1 MKNTLIM
8 PFLLFIAVALSGSL
22 YAQKVK
28 SVEFKSFER
37 LPDDPDKKELTLTKK
52 EIKEFDDKGQLK
64 KQDLYLINPGGELVK
79 NNFLVKEW
87 LEYYYT
93 EEVSTFDEMGEPLL
107 MTKSFYNTKNK
118 LKIKE
123 EYIDYIKLPDQK
135 YTKTYKYT
143 AAGKPESV
151 ILTNTEDRKVGDETY
166 KYNSNNEEIFYK
178 KTEIFPDGKKYNE
191 AKKTSY
197 TAEGF
202 LASAEIFIKDG
213 DDDYKEIITFQK
225 NKVKEHLKFKN
236 GEQISSFTGAKAG
249 YDPSKA
255 RVLMEFGGGGGSFGG
270 LWSSEDE
277 FDDKGRKIKTTQM
290 EGDEIIQLTT
300 YAYDK
305 NGNLTETKKVSYHDG
320 KETVSSKEVQ
330 EYDKQ
335 KNVTKKSLYE
345 NNKLVSEYTYT
356 YTYF

>member
-8 PFLLFIAVALSGSL
+8 PCLLFLAVALSGSL

-28 SVEFKSFER
+28 SVEFKSFEH
-37 LPDDPDKKELTLTKK
+37 LPDEPDKKDLTLTKK
-52 EIKEFDDKGQLK
+52 EIKEFDDQGRVK

-79 NNFLVKEW
+79 NNFIAKEW

-93 EEVSTFDEMGEPLL
+93 EEVSTFDEMGEPIL
-107 MTKSFYNTKNK
+107 MTKAFYNTKNK

-123 EYIDYIKLPDQK
+123 EYIDYIKFPNLK

-151 ILTNTEDRKVGDETY
+151 TLTNQEDRKVGDEVY
-166 KYNSNNEEIFYK
+166 KYNNENEEIFYK
-178 KTEIFPDGKKYNE
+178 KSEVYPNGKKYTE
-191 AKKTSY
+191 VKKTTY
-197 TAEGF
+197 TPEGF

-213 DDDYKEIITFQK
+213 DDELKEIITFQK

-236 GEQISSFTGAKAG
+236 GEQISSFSGAKAA

-255 RVLMEFGGGGGSFGG
+255 RVLMEFGGGGSFGG

-277 FDDKGRKIKTTQM
+277 FDDKGRKTKTTQM
-290 EGDEIIQLTT
+290 EGDEIIQVTT
-300 YAYDK
+300 YTYDK
-305 NGNLTETKKVSYHDG
+305 AGNLSETKKVSYADG
-320 KETVSSKEVQ
+320 KETTVVKEVQ

-335 KNVTKKSLYE
+335 KNMTRKAHYE
-345 NNKLVSEYTYT
+345 NNKLISEYTYS